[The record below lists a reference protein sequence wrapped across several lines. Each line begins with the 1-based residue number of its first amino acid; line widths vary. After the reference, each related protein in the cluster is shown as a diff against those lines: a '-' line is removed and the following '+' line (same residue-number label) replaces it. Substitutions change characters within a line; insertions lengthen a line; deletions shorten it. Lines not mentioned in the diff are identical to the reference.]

1 MLERLPSTLVRLW
14 RLASLAAAALLLHK
28 AARRCELQTLELRD
42 AQAFFPQASAL
53 ESRGGGLF
61 IVNDAAG
68 TPQGSLVSTSP
79 AADRILGYSG
89 PNNLLVA
96 LDPEGRIVGTKIL
109 ESGDTPAHVDALR
122 RSRSFAESLVGWTPG
137 AKPPPKVEGIGGS
150 TLTGLAMVEGIA
162 ERLGGGNGSL
172 RFPEPVTIAEA
183 RRSFPSAADIAPDGS
198 RTGWLSVMDSN
209 GRLVGYQ
216 VRTAPAS
223 DAIIGYAGPT
233 ECLVAV
239 EVDGQIIRDVRIR
252 KSYDT
257 DEYTERIVDDRDYL
271 KLLTRWKVGE
281 WTALDFKAEKIEG
294 VAGATMTS
302 AALAEG
308 LRETFRRG
316 AREKPGTSLKNLPL
330 KDWVLLLFLAG
341 ACVMSFTRLRG
352 VRWLRLA
359 WQFGVIAGLG
369 VWLGQFVSLG
379 LLSGWASNGVSWR
392 QVGLLVVLAG
402 VALVVPWATRRQI
415 YCHHIC
421 PHGAAQEFLGRVSP
435 KRFHRQLPPS
445 LHRILRLFPAALLIC
460 GFFWVLQKPGAALGN
475 IEPFDFWILGSAAV
489 LPLLIA
495 TVGLFLAAIFPM
507 AYCRYGCPTGALL
520 AFLRTTSVQERFSSR
535 DVVALIVLL
544 IGGVTIFAGQTS
556 SPVERPL
563 AEQTAEKVPLKEVRG
578 QGFGSTWCVK
588 VRGASLDLVT
598 LRDQIASEIERIES
612 TLSHWRVDSATS
624 RFNRSTSTD
633 YQEVPEEL
641 GRLVQFSQRLSLAS
655 SGAFDIT
662 VSPLVDAW
670 GYGPSGVKSAAPS
683 QDVLDAV
690 LQRVGWEKLSV
701 SADCK
706 SLRKAHPGTSLDL
719 GSVLQGYAVDQ
730 VAALLDRSGSASYLI
745 EIGGELRARDAWTVA
760 IENPVDASRP
770 LLVME
775 LNNAALAT
783 SGLARARRRVAGEVV
798 SHIISPRT
806 GHPFASD
813 IEACSVRMP
822 TCLEA
827 DGWATALISSGV
839 KEARALTQR
848 EQLHAWVLDERGDF
862 NEWKSEN
869 QKHDFERQR

>member
-1 MLERLPSTLVRLW
+1 MLVRLW
-14 RLASLAAAALLLHK
+14 RLAALAAAALLLHK
-28 AARRCELQTLELRD
+28 AAPRGELQTLALKD
-42 AQAFFPQASAL
+42 AQAFFPKAAAL
-53 ESRGGGLF
+53 EPRGGGSV
-61 IVNDAAG
+61 IVNDAEG
-68 TPQGSLVSTSP
+68 TPQGSLVTTSP
-79 AADRILGYSG
+79 AADRIVGYSG

-96 LDPEGRIVGTKIL
+96 LDPEGRIVGTRIL

-122 RSRSFAESLVGWTPG
+122 RSSSFAKSLVGWTP
-137 AKPPPKVEGIGGS
+137 ATQPPPKVEGIGGS
-150 TLTGLAMVEGIA
+150 TLTGLAMVEGIE
-162 ERLGGGNGSL
+162 ERFGGGHGSL

-198 RTGWLSVMDSN
+198 RTGWLKVMDPA
-209 GRLVGYQ
+209 GKLAGYL

-223 DAIIGYAGPT
+223 DAIIGYAGPS

-239 EVDGQIIRDVRIR
+239 DVDGQTVRDVRIR

-257 DEYTERIVDDRDYL
+257 DEYTERIVEDRDYL
-271 KLLTRWKVGE
+271 KLLTKWKVGE
-281 WTALDFKAEKIEG
+281 WSALDFKAEKIEG

-316 AREKPGTSLKNLPL
+316 AREKPGSSWRDLPL
-330 KDWVLLLFLAG
+330 KDWILWLFLAG
-341 ACVMSFTRLRG
+341 ACVMSFTSLRG

-359 WQFGVIAGLG
+359 WQVCVIAGLG

-379 LLSGWASNGVSWR
+379 LLSGWASNGISWR
-392 QVGLLVVLAG
+392 QIGPLVVLAG
-402 VALVVPWATRRQI
+402 LALVVPWATRRQI

-421 PHGAAQEFLGRVSP
+421 PHGAAQELLGRVSP
-435 KRFHRQLPPS
+435 KRLHRQLPPS
-445 LHRILRLFPAALLIC
+445 LHRILRLLPAALLIC

-475 IEPFDFWILGSAAV
+475 IEPFDFWILGSAAI

-495 TVGLFLAAIFPM
+495 AVGLIFSAIVPM

-520 AFLRTTSVQERFSSR
+520 AFLRTASVQERFSSR
-535 DVVALIVLL
+535 DFVALAVLL
-544 IGGVTIFAGQTS
+544 TGGGMVFTGRNAT
-556 SPVERPL
+556 PVEKPL
-563 AEQTAEKVPLKEVRG
+563 AEQTVEAAPLKELRG

-588 VRGASLDLVT
+588 VRGASLDLVA

-612 TLSHWRVDSATS
+612 ALSHWRVDSATS

-633 YQEVPEEL
+633 YQEIPEEL
-641 GRLVQFSQRLSLAS
+641 GRLVQFSQRLSRAS

-662 VSPLVDAW
+662 VSLLVDAW
-670 GYGPSGVKSAAPS
+670 GYGPSGVKTAAPS
-683 QDVLDAV
+683 RDA
-690 LQRVGWEKLSV
+690 LETILHRVGWEKLSV
-701 SADCK
+701 SSDCK
-706 SLRKAHPGTSLDL
+706 SLRKAHPGASLDL
-719 GSVLQGYAVDQ
+719 GAVLQGYAVDQ
-730 VAALLDRSGSASYLI
+730 VAALLDRCGSTSYLV

-760 IENPVDASRP
+760 IENPADASRP

-783 SGLARARRRVAGEVV
+783 SGLARARRRVAGETV

-806 GHPFASD
+806 GHPIASD

-827 DGWATALISSGV
+827 DGWATALISSGMN
-839 KEARALTQR
+839 EARAITQR

-862 NEWKSEN
+862 NEWKSGN
-869 QKHDFERQR
+869 QGAGSAPQR